1 MPLYAVAILCVCS
14 YTESGRWGREI
25 PFSLSDVAE
34 KNNHPVFFSCVP
46 MAMWY
51 SATHRLFCHYSI
63 LSSLIMKKLFL
74 SVLTLAAFT
83 GGIAL
88 TSCGGGGG
96 GSSEEDWARCFSNVT
111 IEGTAYVGAMDVQLL
126 DAISYRT
133 LSAVY
138 TFSDNSRYDGHF
150 NIQSMKVEGD
160 TVTITASFG
169 IANGSILN
177 DVAFIQFLGVG
188 NTAKS
193 CRLGTGFGAEYVF
206 KDIENHRNKEVDC
219 TLQGK
224 ATFYKADGTIVLGD
238 SNYIDEED
246 DPDSAQRDYV
256 DLADKGT
263 TTLTY
268 TGTVKLKK

>member
-1 MPLYAVAILCVCS
+1 
-14 YTESGRWGREI
+14 
-25 PFSLSDVAE
+25 
-34 KNNHPVFFSCVP
+34 
-46 MAMWY
+46 
-51 SATHRLFCHYSI
+51 
-63 LSSLIMKKLFL
+63 MKKLFL

-96 GSSEEDWARCFSNVT
+96 GSSEEDWARCFTNVT
-111 IEGTAYVGAMDVQLL
+111 IEGTAYVGSMDVELL

-133 LSAVY
+133 LTAVY
-138 TFSDNSRYDGHF
+138 TFSDSSRYDGHF

-169 IANGSILN
+169 IANGTVLN
-177 DVAFIQFLGVG
+177 DSAFINFLGMG
-188 NTAKS
+188 NTARS

-224 ATFYKADGTIVLGD
+224 ATFYEADGDIILGD
-238 SNYIDEED
+238 LYYDDDDDDEDEDDAQRSYID
-246 DPDSAQRDYV
+246 
-256 DLADKGT
+256 LATKGT

-268 TGTVKLKK
+268 TGTVKVKK